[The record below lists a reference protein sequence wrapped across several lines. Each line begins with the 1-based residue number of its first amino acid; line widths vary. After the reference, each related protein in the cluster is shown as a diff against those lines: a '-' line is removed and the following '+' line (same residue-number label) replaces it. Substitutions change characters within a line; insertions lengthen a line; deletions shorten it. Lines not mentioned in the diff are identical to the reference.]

1 LSATGR
7 ELRVRWLGRVRY
19 RDAHVLQQALYKACG
34 AEYLLLLEHPH
45 VYTLGVRAVA
55 GHVLVD
61 PESVGAELVHADR
74 GGDVTYHGPGQLV
87 GYPILNVPMGLRAVP
102 AHVHAIEQLV
112 IDAIGDLG
120 LRGAGRLEG
129 YPGVWMDPDGPEPK
143 KLCAVGVRIDRGR
156 SMHGFA
162 LNVEPDLS
170 MFGHIVPCGLADLGV
185 TSLAAEGVNVSMR
198 DVVEAIVRRAPD
210 QLVPGASIERQD
222 ASWWPGPARTV
233 PHLGAADG
241 GPRST
246 RALDRRL
253 LDAGVDLEQ
262 GVAIS
267 SPKPEWA
274 RAQARIGPELIRLR
288 STMRELDL
296 VTVCEEAGC
305 PNIFECWADGTATF
319 MINGERC
326 TRACGFCLIDTRR
339 PLPLDP
345 GEPDRVAEAVARMKL
360 THAVVTAVARDD
372 LADGGALAFAETI
385 AAVRRRSP
393 GTTVEVLIPDC
404 KGDEAALNVI
414 FDARPDVLNHN
425 LETVNRLQRAVRPSA
440 SYARSLSVL
449 ARSALAGCTTKSGI
463 ILGMGETVSE
473 VVAALGDLR
482 AVGVEIVTLGQY
494 LRPTA
499 AHLPVARWWAPAEFD
514 ELAATARAM
523 GIAHV
528 EASPLTRSSYHAKR
542 AVVASNLAA
551 AVPKTAQV
559 S

>member
-1 LSATGR
+1 MSASGR

-102 AHVHAIEQLV
+102 AHVHAIEQRG

-210 QLVPGASIERQD
+210 QLAPGASIERQD

-241 GPRST
+241 RPRST

-449 ARSALAGCTTKSGI
+449 ARSASAGCTTKSGI

-499 AHLPVARWWAPAEFD
+499 AHLAVARWWAPAEFD

-542 AVVASNLAA
+542 AVVASNVAA

>member
-1 LSATGR
+1 MSASRR

-19 RDAHVLQQALYKACG
+19 RDSHVLQQALYKAGG

-45 VYTLGVRAVA
+45 VYTLGVRAIPE
-55 GHVLVD
+55 HVLVD

-112 IDAIGDLG
+112 IDAVGDLG
-120 LRGAGRLEG
+120 LGGAGRLEG
-129 YPGVWMDPDGPEPK
+129 YPGVWMDPEGPEPRK
-143 KLCAVGVRIDRGR
+143 ICAVGVRIDRGR

-162 LNVEPDLS
+162 LNLEPDLS
-170 MFGHIVPCGLADLGV
+170 MFGHIVPCGLTDLGV
-185 TSLAAEGVNVSMR
+185 TSLAAEGVNVTMR
-198 DVVEAIVRRAPD
+198 DLVEAIVRRAPD
-210 QLVPGASIERQD
+210 RLAPGASIERQD
-222 ASWWPGPARTV
+222 SSWWPGPSRTV
-233 PHLGAADG
+233 LGVGVADG
-241 GPRST
+241 ASRSK

-253 LDAGVDLEQ
+253 VDAGVDPEQ
-262 GVAIS
+262 GVEIS

-305 PNIFECWADGTATF
+305 PNIFECWAEGTATF

-339 PLPLDP
+339 PFPLDP

-385 AAVRRRSP
+385 AAIRRRSP

-404 KGDEAALNVI
+404 KGDQAALDMV

-449 ARSALAGCTTKSGI
+449 ARSVSAGCTTKSGI
-463 ILGMGETVSE
+463 ILGMGETVPE
-473 VVAALGDLR
+473 VLAALGDLR

-499 AHLPVARWWAPAEFD
+499 EHLPVARWWAPAEFE
-514 ELAATARAM
+514 ELAAAARAM

-542 AVVASNLAA
+542 AVAASSAA
-551 AVPKTAQV
+551 AGASTTAGV